1 MNVLEVQDALK
12 DFSQEQLIKEM
23 QMPSGQA
30 PQFLVLSELNRRQR
44 MKQDFEARQ
53 AQQQPT
59 VAEKLVAAAGAPQGG
74 IGAMA
79 QSMAPQTDMAM
90 NTGITQMQEP
100 MSGEVMGMQGGGLTG
115 GTPMFYIG
123 NTRLGTGGT
132 GFSTQ
137 DLIDMAAK
145 QGLSPQEYEA
155 KLLAADI
162 PIRPLSG
169 GMTFTQAVNALN
181 QRNAGAGQTAQTASY
196 QPSGGGGL
204 FGMSAQAATLDEP
217 IEEDDEGS
225 FLDSVGDFLED
236 RYFEDDGDFDLSQA
250 IFDAGGIATLA
261 IPGGAFARGLY
272 AGAKALPRLLSGQGV
287 QTAAGKTGR
296 LLQKGFTKERK
307 TDRPVPTTGSAPR
320 TQEFVDRVFS
330 PKRTAQVGGPLLMGG
345 ALTQEF
351 IEGMGQGVPPAG
363 EDDKNKGAGEGTGA
377 GAGQETTQD
386 RIMDLL
392 EKRQKSADMDKYLA
406 LAQAGFTLMQPT
418 EGGFGE
424 ALGKA
429 GVAGVQA
436 YQKAEDRYQKGLADI
451 LDTEI
456 ALAKLGQT
464 KEEKAETYSQ
474 IIDRLSKSVELGVPG
489 AQEAQK
495 GYIGL
500 LQQLNKAGIAV

>member
-196 QPSGGGGL
+196 QPSGGGRL
-204 FGMSAQAATLDEP
+204 FGMSAQAATLNEP
-217 IEEDDEGS
+217 TEEDDEGS
-225 FLDSVGDFLED
+225 FLDSVGDFFED

-250 IFDAGGIATLA
+250 AFDAGLA
-261 IPGGAFARGLY
+261 ALSFSPIGLAGRTAVMGAR
-272 AGAKALPRLLSGQGV
+272 ALPGLLRGQTVKEAPGIV
-287 QTAAGKTGR
+287 KR

-307 TDRPVPTTGSAPR
+307 IDRPIPTTGSAPR
-320 TQEFVDRVFS
+320 TEVFKERAFS
-330 PKRTAQVGGPLLMGG
+330 PMRTAQTAGTLGVVGGILGEDRGG
-345 ALTQEF
+345 
-351 IEGMGQGVPPAG
+351 GVPPAG
-363 EDDKNKGAGEGTGA
+363 EDDKNKGAGA
-377 GAGQETTQD
+377 GADAGRETTQD